1 MFANRISSSTSCSIC
16 LPETSPPSS
25 SQGVLRH
32 RFQSCNTSGLTRPA
46 LSLGNEKM
54 AFDIMQIET
63 IVIVMMENRSFDHMP
78 VGNAAIT
85 NSAKPAAVDRHRRAA
100 DVRAAVDG
108 GRLAGD
114 AGGDDF
120 RFQVCPA
127 PNRPASKD
135 DNVAR
140 TASSPGTYGAESQDS
155 RLFAAFGVFSR
166 HTRRRIIRAPQFPRS
181 RFMPKA
187 AKKQQA
193 PSGPFGDMFPYRET
207 LET

>member
-1 MFANRISSSTSCSIC
+1 MVYAYVHDPGYLRDQRGSGRVDYARIILIAASLGLFQIMLGRGGHDGWFAAPWVRY
-16 LPETSPPSS
+16 
-25 SQGVLRH
+25 GA
-32 RFQSCNTSGLTRPA
+32 A
-46 LSLGNEKM
+46 LSALSMVALGTSIDEVRRTE
-54 AFDIMQIET
+54 ASCDL
-63 IVIVMMENRSFDHMP
+63 NRKRRAVAAPP

-114 AGGDDF
+114 AEGDDF

-135 DNVAR
+135 DNVDR

-155 RLFAAFGVFSR
+155 RLFAAFGVFNRYS
-166 HTRRRIIRAPQFPRS
+166 A
-181 RFMPKA
+181 
-187 AKKQQA
+187 
-193 PSGPFGDMFPYRET
+193 
-207 LET
+207 